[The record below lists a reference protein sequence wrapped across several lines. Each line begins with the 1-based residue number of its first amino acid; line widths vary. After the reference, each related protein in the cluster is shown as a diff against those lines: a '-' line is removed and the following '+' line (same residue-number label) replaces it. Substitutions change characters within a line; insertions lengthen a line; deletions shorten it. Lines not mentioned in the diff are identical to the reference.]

1 MGTQGCDDFVRYG
14 SSKRESPKGA
24 RMAQNTVHPVLRDH
38 KILLLLIQGAKEL
51 IGDPPNM

>member
-1 MGTQGCDDFVRYG
+1 MGTQGCADFVRYG
-14 SSKRESPKGA
+14 SSKEKAPKGA